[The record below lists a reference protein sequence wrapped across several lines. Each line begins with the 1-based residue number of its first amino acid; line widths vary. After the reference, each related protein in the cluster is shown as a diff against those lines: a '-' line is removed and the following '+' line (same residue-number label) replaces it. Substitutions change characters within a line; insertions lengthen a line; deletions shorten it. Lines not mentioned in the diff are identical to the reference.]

1 MRLGEESLKVEEK
14 FMAKV
19 EKETW
24 SIDQITCSRWM
35 HPGDRALVIASNYA
49 GDSLDFEV
57 ARHPDGYTI
66 AYSIDADF
74 KSEDI
79 FEFESEKIINEN
91 LIDAI
96 DERLEDWQ
104 KQVSDLSKKLYGVD
118 MAGLGIAIDDSFYAT
133 LAKLYEVRAEMREK
147 AITER
152 LASDMGVSIS
162 TAKERLRRAR
172 SLGFLTSPGKGG
184 AGQGEATKKANN
196 HIIKVKKG
204 K

>member
-1 MRLGEESLKVEEK
+1 MSKI
-14 FMAKV
+14 

-24 SIDQITCSRWM
+24 TIDQLTCSRWV
-35 HPGDRALVIASNYA
+35 HPGDKALVIASNFA

-57 ARHPDGYTI
+57 AKHPEGFTV
-66 AYSIDADF
+66 AYSIEADF
-74 KSEDI
+74 ISEDI
-79 FEFESEKIINEN
+79 YEFESEKIINEN

-96 DERLEDWQ
+96 DERLEEWQ
-104 KQVSDLSKKLYGVD
+104 KQVSALSKKVYGVD
-118 MAGLGIAIDDSFYAT
+118 MSGLGIAIDDSFYAT
-133 LAKLYEVRAEMREK
+133 LAKLYEVRAEMRER

-184 AGQGEATKKANN
+184 AGQGEATKKAT
-196 HIIKVKKG
+196 KTMKG
-204 K
+204 DTK